1 MPHVL
6 IFESDVF
13 NIRLQRH
20 KDTKLFLKLYS
31 FEYTESAIKKKYSSQ
46 SISGVKGKNHD
57 VTRLRSRNS
66 NSFLINF
73 FFLLALK

>member
-1 MPHVL
+1 MPHIL

-31 FEYTESAIKKKYSSQ
+31 FEYTESAIKK
-46 SISGVKGKNHD
+46 NTLLH
-57 VTRLRSRNS
+57 RSRGS
-66 NSFLINF
+66 KEKIMTLRDCEVVTVVPF
-73 FFLLALK
+73 

>member
-31 FEYTESAIKKKYSSQ
+31 FNTLKVQLKKTTLL
-46 SISGVKGKNHD
+46 H
-57 VTRLRSRNS
+57 RSRGS
-66 NSFLINF
+66 KEKIMTLRDCEVVTVIPF
-73 FFLLALK
+73 